1 MTKYLPMATKEIVEE
16 ISQDLHLILSL
27 QPKAGTNYVYH
38 YWNYA
43 DRHASWLLVTQ

>member
-27 QPKAGTNYVYH
+27 QPKKQALTMFIIIE
-38 YWNYA
+38 
-43 DRHASWLLVTQ
+43 LC